1 MRAHDEHAAL
11 LLKRKEIDA
20 LWERHEWQMEECR
33 KARGNYNLR
42 WMRYAFFHSD
52 RIHKNGGP
60 CQ

>member
-33 KARGNYNLR
+33 KARDNYNLP
-42 WMRYAFFHSD
+42 MDAL
-52 RIHKNGGP
+52 RILS
-60 CQ
+60 Q